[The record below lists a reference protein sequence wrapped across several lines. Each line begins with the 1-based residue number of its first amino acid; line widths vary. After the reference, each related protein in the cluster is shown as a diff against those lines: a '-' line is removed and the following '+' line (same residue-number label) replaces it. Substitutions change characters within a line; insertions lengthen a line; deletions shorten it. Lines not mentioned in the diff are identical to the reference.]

1 MIFKTSDLLGDLTVA
16 TEANIAR
23 LELLLAMP
31 ETQLNKQ
38 PAPNKWS
45 AAQCAVH
52 LNVYADFYLP
62 NIQKAIQKGESEAQ
76 KATEDYKSGWLGE
89 YFVGLMAVEAN
100 EKPKKTM
107 PAPKNAQPTTQIYT
121 KMVLETLL
129 AHQKQTLQL
138 LFAAKNVNLARLRI
152 KTSISSLITM
162 QLGDTFRFNVAHNT
176 RHLLQALRATE
187 S

>member
-1 MIFKTSDLLGDLTVA
+1 MIFKTSDLLRSLTAV

-23 LELLLAMP
+23 LERLLAMT
-31 ETQLNKQ
+31 EAQLNKQ

-89 YFVGLMAVEAN
+89 YFVGIMAVEAN
-100 EKPKKTM
+100 GKPKKMM
-107 PAPKNAQPTTQIYT
+107 PAPKNARPTAQIYT
-121 KMVLETLL
+121 KTVIETLL

-138 LFAAKNVNLARLRI
+138 LLAAKNINLARLRV
-152 KTSISSLITM
+152 KTSISSLISM
-162 QLGDTFRFNVAHNT
+162 QLGDTFRFNIAHST

-187 S
+187 V